1 MCHAA
6 GRETLLDED
15 LTDEQIEDE
24 LAPVTVQ
31 LAYASSQLG
40 NPAEALSTYE
50 VCVHIDALSDSAPQ
64 GVQLQSP
71 GLHESFQSLLVIAP
85 LEYRSDLLYLACR
98 ECYLVVQRTRQ

>member
-1 MCHAA
+1 MAACRAA

-40 NPAEALSTYE
+40 SPAETLSTYE
-50 VCVHIDALSDSAPQ
+50 VGTKGNA
-64 GVQLQSP
+64 VQN
-71 GLHESFQSLLVIAP
+71 SLLH
-85 LEYRSDLLYLACR
+85 L
-98 ECYLVVQRTRQ
+98 

>member
-1 MCHAA
+1 MAACHAA

-40 NPAEALSTYE
+40 APAEALGTYE
-50 VCVHIDALSDSAPQ
+50 VCTSGQ
-64 GVQLQSP
+64 G
-71 GLHESFQSLLVIAP
+71 
-85 LEYRSDLLYLACR
+85 
-98 ECYLVVQRTRQ
+98 